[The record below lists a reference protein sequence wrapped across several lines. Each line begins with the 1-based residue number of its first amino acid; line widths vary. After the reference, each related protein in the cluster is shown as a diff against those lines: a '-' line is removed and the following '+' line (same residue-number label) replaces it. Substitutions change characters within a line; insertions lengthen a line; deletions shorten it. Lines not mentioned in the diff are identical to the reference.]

1 MANWCNTSYTIEGN
15 QADISA
21 LMDKMES
28 LSKRLKPILPND
40 FGKTW
45 LGNLVHIFGGDV
57 DKINCRGYFQNLD
70 NPCENLLYFDT
81 VTSNEEMTEVWNLV
95 LKSFPSCKCYYY
107 SEECSCQ
114 RYVTNDVQGYY
125 YPSRFRLE
133 QGVENMRLMETENE
147 MLSQISSLIGKAL
160 ASWSE
165 MEVAVRDYN
174 EDLIEENTI
183 SANKIVVLDSL
194 LIT

>member
-1 MANWCNTSYTIEGN
+1 MANGCNTSYTIEGN

-21 LMDKMES
+21 LMDRMES

-45 LGNLVHIFGGDV
+45 LGNLVHIFDGDV
-57 DKINCRGYFQNLD
+57 EKFNCRGYFQNLD

-133 QGVENMRLMETENE
+133 QGVENLHLVENE
-147 MLSQISSLIGKAL
+147 HEIFSQVSSLIGKTF
-160 ASWSE
+160 ASWGE
-165 MEVAVRDYN
+165 MENVIRDYN
-174 EDLIEENTI
+174 EYQRDEDAI
-183 SANKIVVLDSL
+183 SVNKIMVIS
-194 LIT
+194 

>member
-1 MANWCNTSYTIEGN
+1 MANWCNTFYTIEGN

-21 LMDKMES
+21 LMDRMES

-45 LGNLVHIFGGDV
+45 LGNLVHLFGCDV
-57 DKINCRGYFQNLD
+57 DKINCHGYFQNLD

-95 LKSFPSCKCYYY
+95 LKSFSSCKCYYY

-114 RYVTNDVQGYY
+114 RYVTNDAQGYY
-125 YPSRFRLE
+125 YPNRFRLE
-133 QGVENMRLMETENE
+133 QGVENVHLVENE
-147 MLSQISSLIGKAL
+147 HEILSLVSALTGKIL
-160 ASWSE
+160 SCWNE
-165 MEVAVRDYN
+165 MEDVIRDYN
-174 EDLIEENTI
+174 EPLNEEDAI
-183 SANKIVVLDSL
+183 SANKIVVIDSL
-194 LIT
+194 KNS

>member
-21 LMDKMES
+21 LMAKMES

-57 DKINCRGYFQNLD
+57 EKITCRGYFENLD
-70 NPCENLLYFDT
+70 NPCKNLLNFDT

-114 RYVTNDVQGYY
+114 RYVTNDAQGYY

-133 QGVENMRLMETENE
+133 QGVENLHLVENE
-147 MLSQISSLIGKAL
+147 HEIFSQVSSLIGKTF
-160 ASWSE
+160 ASWGE
-165 MEVAVRDYN
+165 MENVIRDYN
-174 EDLIEENTI
+174 EYQRDEDAI
-183 SANKIVVLDSL
+183 SVNKIMVIS
-194 LIT
+194 

>member
-21 LMDKMES
+21 LMDRMES

-45 LGNLVHIFGGDV
+45 LGNLVHIFGGDIE
-57 DKINCRGYFQNLD
+57 KIICRGYFLNLD

-114 RYVTNDVQGYY
+114 RYVTNDAQGYY

-133 QGVENMRLMETENE
+133 QGVENSHLVENE
-147 MLSQISSLIGKAL
+147 HEIFSQVSSLIGKTF
-160 ASWSE
+160 ASWGE
-165 MEVAVRDYN
+165 MENVIRDYN
-174 EDLIEENTI
+174 EYQRDEDAI
-183 SANKIVVLDSL
+183 SVNKIMVIS
-194 LIT
+194 

>member
-21 LMDKMES
+21 LMDRMES
-28 LSKRLKPILPND
+28 VSKRLKPILPND

-45 LGNLVHIFGGDV
+45 LGNLVHIFGGDIE
-57 DKINCRGYFQNLD
+57 KIICHGYFLNLD

-133 QGVENMRLMETENE
+133 QGVGNVRLMETENE
-147 MLSQISSLIGKAL
+147 IISQISSLIGKAL

-174 EDLIEENTI
+174 EGLIEENAI
-183 SANKIVVLDSL
+183 SANKIVVLNSL
-194 LIT
+194 LIN